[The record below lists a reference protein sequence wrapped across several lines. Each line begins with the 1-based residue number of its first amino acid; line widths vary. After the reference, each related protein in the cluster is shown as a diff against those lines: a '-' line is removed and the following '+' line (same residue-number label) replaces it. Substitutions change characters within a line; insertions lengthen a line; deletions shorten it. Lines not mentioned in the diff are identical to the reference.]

1 MKKNIINSSLRAMGK
16 LGIFAAAALMVVSC
30 QKSEDKVDAGAQGPA
45 KITILIGNTVFD
57 DEVPI
62 GQKSKAGNSDTQ
74 ADVGGVRS
82 HTVSYNDD
90 FDIVSEL
97 TPVRKESE
105 DTGAS
110 ASGSIGNRA
119 SVEDEMADG
128 VRYKVAIFDEAGN
141 YINDRNY
148 ERNYEGGSEPILLDG
163 GKRYTFVAYSL
174 NNKQTLPEITFS
186 DPANKTLATATVSVS
201 GTADMMYFSQSM
213 IVNGNAENDLNI
225 IFKHLFSQ
233 ITTTI
238 DASQTGYNITA
249 ISSGISRHMPNAS
262 ITLAD
267 AAITRSGAVT
277 LSYETFSTLGTTII
291 KSNPTIINAVA
302 GNIAQ
307 YRLLSITVGPAVQT
321 NLTPF
326 TGLDLTPGVKYN
338 LLLKIVPKDTFLTH
352 AGLPAVSIGGDIWMR
367 HNLGANTNV
376 DPDALPMTSSRHGN
390 YYQWG
395 RITSVGTGTSNT
407 VTNWAGSNNPANNA
421 WNLGT
426 EQNPVK
432 NTSADPC
439 PAGYR
444 IPTRAE
450 MTRLYNNTVSRSVGD
465 RANSASNFAGATVL
479 TSKRKADIKIT
490 IPAQGIFGVTGTN
503 GPPPYGAMSIDR
515 RGDALFL
522 YNSYVE
528 STSRLSQLSGG
539 SDGNIFVSVH
549 PSNNNWNK
557 ALARNLRCIAQ

>member
-30 QKSEDKVDAGAQGPA
+30 QKNDDKGDAGALGPA
-45 KITILIGNTVFD
+45 KITIKVGNTVFD

-62 GQKSKAGNSDTQ
+62 GQKSRSGGTNTQ
-74 ADVGGVRS
+74 FDANGVQS
-82 HTVSYNDD
+82 NTVSYNDE
-90 FDIVSEL
+90 FDIVTEL
-97 TPVRKESE
+97 TPVRKEPKE
-105 DTGAS
+105 AGAS
-110 ASGSIGNRA
+110 ASGSMGTRA
-119 SVEDEMADG
+119 AVEEDMGDG
-128 VRYKVAIFDEAGN
+128 FTYRVAIFDEAGRF
-141 YINDRNY
+141 INHRNY
-148 ERNYEGGSEPILLDG
+148 ERNYEGGAAPIMLDG
-163 GKRYTFVAYSL
+163 GKRYTFIAYSL

-186 DPANKTLATATVSVS
+186 DPANKTLSTATVSVNGAS
-201 GTADMMYFSQSM
+201 DLMYFSKSM
-213 IVNGNAENDLNI
+213 IVNGNAENPLDI
-225 IFKHLFSQ
+225 TFKHLFSQ

-238 DASQTGYNITA
+238 DASQTGYNVTA
-249 ISSGISRHMPNAS
+249 VNSGISRHMPNAS
-262 ITLAD
+262 IALANGD
-267 AAITRSGAVT
+267 ITRSGSIT
-277 LSYETFSTLGTTII
+277 LSYETYSTLGTPIVT
-291 KSNPTIINAVA
+291 SDPTMINAVA

-307 YRLLSITVGPAVQT
+307 YRLLSLTVGPMVQT

-338 LLLKIVPKDTFLTH
+338 LLLKIVPKDGYLTH
-352 AGLPAVSIGGDIWMR
+352 EGFPAVSIVGDIWMR
-367 HNLGANTNV
+367 HNLGADYSK

-395 RITSVGTGTSNT
+395 RITSIGTGSSNT
-407 VTNWAGSNNPANNA
+407 VTNWAGSNNPANNT

-439 PAGYR
+439 PKHYR
-444 IPTRAE
+444 IPTKAE

-465 RANSASNFAGATVL
+465 RTNSASNFAGATVL
-479 TSKRKADIKIT
+479 TSKRKADIKFT

-503 GPPPYGAMSIDR
+503 GPPPYGAMSIER

-539 SDGNIFVSVH
+539 NDGNIFVSVH
-549 PSNNNWNK
+549 PINNNWHK
-557 ALARNLRCIAQ
+557 AVARNLRCIAE